1 VTTRK
6 RDDPNNDARRAAR
19 ADLWNDPY
27 ARQRAR
33 QARAR
38 QRQDRER
45 YDPSPPTDEDWVVG
59 DEGTDGLRRITP
71 PSPVGDTLG
80 ALVKR
85 RGWEERLRGSTAA
98 SRWVEVVGDD
108 LATRCEPVRVAGGTL
123 VVRAESQVWAT
134 QLKYLIPQLKDNATR
149 LLGEGTIRNVR
160 LVVGPL
166 EGHAQGSENEG
177 PT

>member
-1 VTTRK
+1 VTKGR
-6 RDDPNNDARRAAR
+6 RDDPNADARRAAR

-38 QRQDRER
+38 QKQDRQR
-45 YDPSPPTDEDWVVG
+45 YDPAPPSDEDWVVA
-59 DEGTDGLRRITP
+59 DEDTDGLRRITA
-71 PSPVGDTLG
+71 PSPIGDALG
-80 ALVKR
+80 ALIQR

-98 SRWVEVVGDD
+98 NRWVEVVGDD
-108 LATRCEPVRVAGGTL
+108 LASRCEPVRVAGGTL

-134 QLKYLIPQLKDNATR
+134 QLKYLIPQLKENATR
-149 LLGEGTIRNVR
+149 VLGEGTIRDVR

-166 EGHAQGSENEG
+166 EGTADRPQSEG